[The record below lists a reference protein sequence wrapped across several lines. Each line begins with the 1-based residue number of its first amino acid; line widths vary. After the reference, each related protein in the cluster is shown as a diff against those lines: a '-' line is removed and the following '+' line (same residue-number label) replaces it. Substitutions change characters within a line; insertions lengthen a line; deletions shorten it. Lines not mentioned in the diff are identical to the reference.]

1 MLAPLTKQKLYPR
14 AVLGYCAQTFAL
26 GGFAHWAPKYIHAR
40 YDVKLEKANFV
51 FGLILVVAGLL
62 GTGIGG
68 TWADR
73 AARGLD
79 REGAARVHLRV
90 CGISALLGAPFAL
103 ASILAPNALGFFIF
117 IFLCEAMIFLS
128 TSPINAAILSS
139 VPLDLR
145 ASGMALS
152 TFSIHLL
159 GDLWSPP
166 LVGAIADRT
175 SMTAGMLLLPL
186 AILASGAIWLSR
198 GAPTDGH
205 EEQIA
210 A

>member
-1 MLAPLTKQKLYPR
+1 MLAPLARQKLYRR

-26 GGFAHWAPKYIHAR
+26 GGFAHWAPKYINAR
-40 YDVKLEKANFV
+40 YDVSLERANFV
-51 FGLILVVAGLL
+51 FGLLLVVAGFL

-79 REGAARVHLRV
+79 REGAAREHLRV
-90 CGISALLGAPFAL
+90 CGTSALLGAPFAL
-103 ASILAPNALGFFIF
+103 ACILSPSAFGFFAGIF
-117 IFLCEAMIFLS
+117 VCETFIFLS
-128 TSPINAAILSS
+128 TSPINAAILES
-139 VPLDLR
+139 VPMHLR

-166 LVGAIADRT
+166 LVGAIADRS
-175 SMTAGMLLLPL
+175 SMKIGMLLLPL
-186 AILASGAIWLSR
+186 AILASGGIWLR
-198 GAPTDGH
+198 RR
-205 EEQIA
+205 EQIA